1 MTAHRRG
8 RPAADRSGLV
18 RLCGRWLPARLAAA
32 VRERAAALSRPLA
45 DVLAA
50 CVVVVLGAGPAI
62 EVHATKQVAVAAT
75 SKEENATHEEE
86 DAAVPTQERGLET
99 VVDLPTWQ
107 QVGPEERGREPLATG
122 DVDCRPG
129 PAPGLPVVSRPPV
142 ALTLGPVAVA
152 GVSAP
157 PVPVAAPASSQATA
171 APVPDGDLPLW
182 LRAAAERH
190 AVPLAQLTAPREA
203 LRLTLSPIER
213 EIDDLLAECKRRH
226 LPYHGSR
233 LAVRDADY
241 RDRLLAHLGRPP
253 EGWGEILP
261 DDAPR
266 QVEAAPPPAPAPDTL
281 AARLAA
287 AARAAGGSLSYA
299 AQQAVADEYKTERLR
314 ERLSEGSP
322 EDRRWQAVKAN
333 QAQRQATPTPAPRPR
348 GSLPA
353 LDPGGPSERL
363 RRLRGEGAE

>member
-18 RLCGRWLPARLAAA
+18 RLCGLWLPARLAAA
-32 VRERAAALSRPLA
+32 VRERAAVLSRPLA
-45 DVLAA
+45 EVLAA
-50 CVVVVLGAGPAI
+50 CVVVGLGAGPAI
-62 EVHATKQVAVAAT
+62 EVHTPQQVAFAAT
-75 SKEENATHEEE
+75 SQEPHATHEEE

-129 PAPGLPVVSRPPV
+129 PAPGLPVVSRPSL

-171 APVPDGDLPLW
+171 APVPDELPLW
-182 LRAAAERH
+182 LREAAARH

-213 EIDDLLAECKRRH
+213 EIDDLLAECERRH
-226 LPYHGSR
+226 LPYHGSKI
-233 LAVRDADY
+233 AERDESY

-253 EGWGEILP
+253 EGWGEALP
-261 DDAPR
+261 DDDAPR
-266 QVEAAPPPAPAPDTL
+266 QVVEAAPPPTPAPDTL

-299 AQQAVADEYKTERLR
+299 AQQAVADEYKTEQLR
-314 ERLSEGSP
+314 RRLSEGSP

-333 QAQRQATPTPAPRPR
+333 QAQRQATSPAPRPR

>member
-8 RPAADRSGLV
+8 RPSADRSGLV
-18 RLCGRWLPARLAAA
+18 RLCGLWLPARLAAA
-32 VRERAAALSRPLA
+32 VRERAAVLSRPLA
-45 DVLAA
+45 EVLAA
-50 CVVVVLGAGPAI
+50 CVVVGLGAGPAI
-62 EVHATKQVAVAAT
+62 EVHPKQVAATAT
-75 SKEENATHEEE
+75 SEGDHAHEE
-86 DAAVPTQERGLET
+86 DVPTQEPREEATDVLRPPA
-99 VVDLPTWQ
+99 DQ
-107 QVGPEERGREPLATG
+107 ERGMGLLQAEREHAPPRG
-122 DVDCRPG
+122 IPREH
-129 PAPGLPVVSRPPV
+129 PASRPPV

-157 PVPVAAPASSQATA
+157 PVPVAAPASPQATA
-171 APVPDGDLPLW
+171 APVAAGALPLW
-182 LRAAAERH
+182 LREAAARH

-253 EGWGEILP
+253 EGWGEPP

-333 QAQRQATPTPAPRPR
+333 QAQRQATPSPAPRPR
-348 GSLPA
+348 GSLPV